1 MARTRSTRK
10 KRRPARQAQNNRQVL
25 VLALVGA
32 GLLLL
37 GAAAAILLPKPKEY
51 TANTD
56 EPSAIPV
63 AVDYEAPEL
72 TLHDL
77 DGNEVS
83 LSDYRG
89 KVVLVNL
96 WATWCPP
103 CRAEMP
109 TLEGYYRDH
118 HKENF
123 IILAIEAG
131 GDPHD
136 QIVVFAKHFDLSFP
150 VLEDPQGTSLAA
162 FRTQSLP
169 SSFVIDPEG
178 RVKLAW
184 VGAISRAMLEKY
196 VTPMLE
202 H

>member
-1 MARTRSTRK
+1 MARTRHKR
-10 KRRPARQAQNNRQVL
+10 KRRPARQQRPSTAWLVMLVGVGLVL
-25 VLALVGA
+25 VGVATAL
-32 GLLLL
+32 
-37 GAAAAILLPKPKEY
+37 LLPKPKEY

-56 EPSAIPV
+56 EPSAVPV
-63 AVDYEAPEL
+63 AVDYAAPDLAL
-72 TLHDL
+72 TDIN
-77 DGNEVS
+77 GQPVS
-83 LSDYRG
+83 LQDYRG

-118 HKENF
+118 HNEGF
-123 IILAIEAG
+123 VILAVEAG

-136 QIVVFAKHFDLSFP
+136 QIVNFAERFDLTFP
-150 VLEDPQGTSLAA
+150 VLEDPQGASLAA

-184 VGAISRAMLEKY
+184 VGAISRTMLEKY
-196 VTPMLE
+196 VTPLLTR
-202 H
+202 

>member
-1 MARTRSTRK
+1 MARTRKSRK
-10 KRRPARQAQNNRQVL
+10 KRQTAPASRQNVGLLIVVGVGL
-25 VLALVGA
+25 VL
-32 GLLLL
+32 L
-37 GAAAAILLPKPKEY
+37 GIAAALLLPKPKEY

-63 AVDYEAPEL
+63 AVDYAAPDL
-72 TLHDL
+72 TLTDL
-77 DGNEVS
+77 EGNPVS

-89 KVVLVNL
+89 QVVLVNL

-118 HKENF
+118 HDENF

-136 QIVVFAKHFDLSFP
+136 QIVAFAERFDLSFP
-150 VLEDPQGTSLAA
+150 VLEDPQGTSLAV

-178 RVKLAW
+178 QVKLAW

-196 VTPMLE
+196 VTPMLKR
-202 H
+202 

>member
-1 MARTRSTRK
+1 MARTRRK
-10 KRRPARQAQNNRQVL
+10 SKRRASRSKQPSSMWLVVLIGVGL
-25 VLALVGA
+25 VLIGV
-32 GLLLL
+32 
-37 GAAAAILLPKPKEY
+37 AAALLLPKPKEY

-56 EPSAIPV
+56 EPSAVPV
-63 AVDYEAPEL
+63 AVDYQAPEL
-72 TLHDL
+72 TLKDINGHPM
-77 DGNEVS
+77 S
-83 LSDYRG
+83 LKDYRG

-118 HKENF
+118 HDEGF
-123 IILAIEAG
+123 VILAVEAG

-136 QIVVFAKHFDLSFP
+136 QIVAFAERFDLTFP
-150 VLEDPQGTSLAA
+150 VLEDPQGASLVA

-184 VGAISRAMLEKY
+184 VGAISRTMLEKY
-196 VTPMLE
+196 VTPMLKR
-202 H
+202 

>member
-1 MARTRSTRK
+1 MARTRHKR
-10 KRRPARQAQNNRQVL
+10 KRRPSRKQKPSTAWLIVVVGVGL
-25 VLALVGA
+25 ILVGVA
-32 GLLLL
+32 MAL
-37 GAAAAILLPKPKEY
+37 LLPKPKEY

-56 EPSAIPV
+56 EPSAVPV
-63 AVDYEAPEL
+63 AVDYDAPTL
-72 TLHDL
+72 TLTDL
-77 DGNEVS
+77 NGQPVS
-83 LSDYRG
+83 LQDYRG

-118 HKENF
+118 HNEGF
-123 IILAIEAG
+123 VILAVEVG

-136 QIVVFAKHFDLSFP
+136 QIVNFAERFDLTFP
-150 VLEDPQGTSLAA
+150 VLEDPQGASLVA
-162 FRTQSLP
+162 FRIPPSLP

-184 VGAISRAMLEKY
+184 VGAISRTMLEKY
-196 VTPMLE
+196 VTPMLTR
-202 H
+202 